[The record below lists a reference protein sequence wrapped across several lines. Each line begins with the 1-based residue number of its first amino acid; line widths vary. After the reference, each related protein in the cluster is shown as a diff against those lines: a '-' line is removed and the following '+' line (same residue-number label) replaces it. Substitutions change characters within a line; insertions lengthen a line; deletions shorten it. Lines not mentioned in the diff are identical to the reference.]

1 MFTYF
6 LVFCFRTAF
15 LDQEWFSFESSN
27 TLIVGWNGGP
37 SRARTV
43 DVDTQR
49 TTMSQLKEQVISS
62 GIEIA
67 AAAATGKP
75 PPPLFPLVDDSQND
89 DSPRTYRSDND
100 KKQKQTSPRTRK
112 GQDAMLSLDEGIDL
126 LNRTFTYLRRAVVL
140 AHRGRHWLL
149 LQNACRAMWN
159 TAHAA
164 LTRAISPLRNGAPFM
179 TVELVR
185 KIIWYSFFTA
195 ADCILDML
203 VQMQLEQD
211 RVAKHAKG
219 NDLLSQQVR
228 SWLGDASDERGGA
241 SLRFDEPTDD
251 EILYFEARWERLV
264 DIALRFNALTGLTVE
279 SNIFM
284 K

>member
-1 MFTYF
+1 
-6 LVFCFRTAF
+6 
-15 LDQEWFSFESSN
+15 
-27 TLIVGWNGGP
+27 
-37 SRARTV
+37 
-43 DVDTQR
+43 
-49 TTMSQLKEQVISS
+49 
-62 GIEIA
+62 
-67 AAAATGKP
+67 
-75 PPPLFPLVDDSQND
+75 
-89 DSPRTYRSDND
+89 
-100 KKQKQTSPRTRK
+100 
-112 GQDAMLSLDEGIDL
+112 
-126 LNRTFTYLRRAVVL
+126 
-140 AHRGRHWLL
+140 
-149 LQNACRAMWN
+149 MWN

-251 EILYFEARWERLV
+251 MSTVDLRWTRRLVMRVIEILYFEARWERLV
-264 DIALRFNALTGLTVE
+264 DIALRFNALTG
-279 SNIFM
+279 
-284 K
+284 